1 MGLLQ
6 RFERRLEGMVGG
18 TFARLFKGQVE
29 PVEIAKAL
37 QREAEENR
45 AVVGG
50 GRVLVPNRYLV
61 ELGTSDFTRLE
72 QWERQLTRTLAEM
85 VQEFLDEEGWSTYG
99 DIEVSF
105 DLDKSLRTGMF
116 RVGSDVDMDA
126 PPRQRPRDSLS
137 LPLPPGAGYAA
148 QSPAAGSAG
157 YAAQSPAA
165 DYAAP
170 AAPPVPGGPGF
181 PAAPPAAM
189 PMPSFPGPPVSV
201 PPPSAPGY
209 EPEYQPAENS
219 YGETR
224 VAPPYRQDA
233 LYDAQPEPVLV
244 VEGTE
249 RRYPIKP
256 GSTLIGRGQ
265 DADVRLAD
273 TGVSRRHAVV
283 RFDGNAAVVED
294 LNSTN
299 GTVVNGQRIRTWRLQ
314 PEDAIRVGHTVV
326 VFRQES

>member
-61 ELGTSDFTRLE
+61 ELGTSDYTRLE

-137 LPLPPGAGYAA
+137 QPLPPGA
-148 QSPAAGSAG
+148 AG
-157 YAAQSPAA
+157 YS
-165 DYAAP
+165 AP
-170 AAPPVPGGPGF
+170 PMPPAPPVM
-181 PAAPPAAM
+181 PAPTPLPA
-189 PMPSFPGPPVSV
+189 
-201 PPPSAPGY
+201 
-209 EPEYQPAENS
+209 YQPEPAPTYQPEPAPAYQAENS

-224 VAPPYRQDA
+224 VAPPYQQDA
-233 LYDAQPEPVLV
+233 LYDARPEPVLV

-249 RRYPIKP
+249 RRYPIRP

-314 PEDAIRVGHTVV
+314 SEDAIRVGHTVV

>member
-1 MGLLQ
+1 MRREVSTVGLLQ

-45 AVVGG
+45 AIMGG

-61 ELGTSDFTRLE
+61 ELGTSDYSRLE

-105 DLDKSLRTGMF
+105 AHDKTLRTGMF
-116 RVGSDVDMDA
+116 RIGSDVDMDA

-137 LPLPPGAGYAA
+137 MPLPPEARY
-148 QSPAAGSAG
+148 S
-157 YAAQSPAA
+157 
-165 DYAAP
+165 
-170 AAPPVPGGPGF
+170 
-181 PAAPPAAM
+181 
-189 PMPSFPGPPVSV
+189 
-201 PPPSAPGY
+201 PPPPPPQP
-209 EPEYQPAENS
+209 EPEPEPQHQPA
-219 YGETR
+219 ETR

-233 LYDAQPEPVLV
+233 LYDAKPEPVLV
-244 VEGTE
+244 VDGTD

-256 GSTLIGRGQ
+256 GTTLIGRGQ
-265 DADVRLAD
+265 DADLRLAD

-283 RFDGNAAVVED
+283 RYDGNAAVVED

-314 PEDAIRVGHTVV
+314 SEDAIRVGHTVV
-326 VFRQES
+326 VFRQESNR

>member
-61 ELGTSDFTRLE
+61 ELGTSDYTRLE

-137 LPLPPGAGYAA
+137 QPLPPGA
-148 QSPAAGSAG
+148 AG
-157 YAAQSPAA
+157 YASPSLAGG
-165 DYAAP
+165 P
-170 AAPPVPGGPGF
+170 AAPPVPV
-181 PAAPPAAM
+181 PA
-189 PMPSFPGPPVSV
+189 PSFPGPPLSVS
-201 PPPSAPGY
+201 PPPLPSYQP

-224 VAPPYRQDA
+224 VAPPYQQDA
-233 LYDAQPEPVLV
+233 LYDAKPEPVLV
-244 VEGTE
+244 VEGTD

>member
-1 MGLLQ
+1 
-6 RFERRLEGMVGG
+6 MVGG

-137 LPLPPGAGYAA
+137 QPLPPAAAGYA
-148 QSPAAGSAG
+148 
-157 YAAQSPAA
+157 
-165 DYAAP
+165 
-170 AAPPVPGGPGF
+170 PPT
-181 PAAPPAAM
+181 
-189 PMPSFPGPPVSV
+189 
-201 PPPSAPGY
+201 PPPPPPLPAVPSMADP
-209 EPEYQPAENS
+209 EPQPAYQAENS

-233 LYDAQPEPVLV
+233 LYDARPEPVLV

-249 RRYPIKP
+249 RRYPIRP

-265 DADVRLAD
+265 EADVRLAD